1 LSSSIRRFCVCGAVA
16 ALLIAAASPAT
27 ASPETLRRSLGN
39 ILFAPVDIALAPI
52 VAAHSIYRNLNDI
65 DDSLGVRLVYTI
77 PGFAWN
83 TGLQIGAGAIRGLTG
98 LIELVPGLVLLP
110 FEADMDPLF
119 APTEKANALV
129 DVETP
134 PINIKFGIDYSSV
147 PY

>member
-1 LSSSIRRFCVCGAVA
+1 
-16 ALLIAAASPAT
+16 LLLFGAASPAA
-27 ASPETLRRSLGN
+27 ASPETLRRSIGN
-39 ILFAPVDIALAPI
+39 ILFAPLDIALSPI

-83 TGLQIGAGAIRGLTG
+83 TGLQIGAGAIRELTG
-98 LIELVPGLVLLP
+98 LLELVPGLILLP
-110 FEADMDPLF
+110 FEADMDALF
-119 APTEKANALV
+119 APGEKANALV

-134 PINIKFGIDYSSV
+134 PLNIKFGIDYTSV

>member
-1 LSSSIRRFCVCGAVA
+1 MSSSIRRFCACGAVV
-16 ALLIAAASPAT
+16 LLLFGAASPAA
-27 ASPETLRRSLGN
+27 ASPETLKRSIGN
-39 ILFAPVDIALAPI
+39 ILFAPLDIALSPI

-65 DDSLGVRLVYTI
+65 DDSLGVRLAYPL

-83 TGLQIGAGAIRGLTG
+83 TGLQIGAGAIRELAGL
-98 LIELVPGLVLLP
+98 LEFVPGLILLP

-129 DVETP
+129 DIETT
-134 PINIKFGIDYSSV
+134 PINVKFGIDYTSL